1 MANLLWLQGGA
12 CSGNTMSFLNAQE
25 PTVVELVTD
34 FGINI
39 IWHPSMGLEIGE
51 QVTDILNDCIRGKI
65 SVDIFVFEGT
75 VIQGPHGK
83 GTMNYFCE
91 KPMQDWVNELAKVA
105 GYVVAI
111 GDCATWG
118 GIPAVPPNPTS
129 STGLQFHKKEK
140 GGYLGAAF
148 MSKNGMPVINIP
160 GCPAHPDWITQI
172 LVAISTGR
180 IKDVL
185 IDDYHRPTTF
195 FSDFV
200 QTGCTNARAFNEKI
214 SGRFGKRGGCLFY
227 EVGCRG
233 PLTHASC
240 NRILWNRQ
248 SSKTRANHPC
258 LGCTEPGFPHHDL
271 AKGSIFKTM
280 KYLGFL
286 PKELPTGDSKI
297 SHYFKSGIGK
307 MIGTPKKIFEEKNQ

>member
-1 MANLLWLQGGA
+1 MANVLWIQGGA

-51 QVTDILNDCIRGKI
+51 QVTHILNDCISGKI
-65 SVDIFVFEGT
+65 KVDIFVFEGT
-75 VIQGPHGK
+75 VIRGPNGK

-91 KPMQDWVNELAKVA
+91 RPMQLWVKELSAVA
-105 GYVVAI
+105 EYVVAI

-118 GIPAVPPNPTS
+118 GIPAVPPNPTD

-140 GGYLGAAF
+140 GGYLGTDF
-148 MSKNGMPVINIP
+148 ISKGGMPVINIP

-185 IDDYHRPTTF
+185 IDSYHRPTTF

-200 QTGCTNARAFNEKI
+200 QTGCTNARAFSERVM
-214 SGRFGKRGGCLFY
+214 GAFGKRGGCLFY

-233 PLTHASC
+233 PMTHASC

-271 AKGSIFKTM
+271 AKGSIFKTF

-286 PKELPTGDSKI
+286 PKEVAVGENKL
-297 SHYFKSGIGK
+297 SHYFKTGVGKTIGSN
-307 MIGTPKKIFEEKNQ
+307 KKIFEITK

>member
-1 MANLLWLQGGA
+1 MANVLWLQGGA

-39 IWHPSMGLEIGE
+39 VWHPSMGLEIGE
-51 QVTDILNDCIRGKI
+51 QVTHILNDCISGKI
-65 SVDIFVFEGT
+65 PIDIFVFEGT
-75 VIQGPHGK
+75 VIQGPKGM

-91 KPMQDWVNELAKVA
+91 RPMKDWVQELSAVA
-105 GYVVAI
+105 QYIVAI

-118 GIPAVPPNPTS
+118 GIPAVPPNPTD
-129 STGLQFHKKEK
+129 STGLQFHKKDK
-140 GGYLGAAF
+140 GGYLGSGF
-148 MSKNGMPVINIP
+148 VSKGGMPVINIP

-185 IDDYHRPTTF
+185 IDSYHRPTTF
-195 FSDFV
+195 FTDFV
-200 QTGCTNARAFNEKI
+200 QTGCTNARAFSEQVK
-214 SGRFGKRGGCLFY
+214 GGFGKRGGCLFY

-233 PLTHASC
+233 AMTHASC

-286 PKELPTGDSKI
+286 PKEMPYGENRLG
-297 SHYFKSGIGK
+297 HYFKSGVGK
-307 MIGTPKKIFEEKNQ
+307 ILGTPRELFKTGK